1 MMLPIVEIACKALNH
16 LIQQEAWAH
25 RLLILHEGKV
35 LLLQLPAGEVMLQIK
50 GGYFSSYQ
58 FSNDDSATKLQD
70 YQTQIQPSVTFTVSQ
85 EAVWGYL
92 SGGKTAAL
100 KHVKIAG
107 DVDFASDLNRLAT
120 DLHWEVEEDL
130 SKLFGDAVATK
141 ITERSKMI
149 ITQGQ
154 AAITDLQTGIKGF
167 LVNEKKI
174 LVDQLTLVELK
185 SALRVLRD
193 DVERSE
199 KRIERL
205 MQHLQNKNKP

>member
-1 MMLPIVEIACKALNH
+1 M
-16 LIQQEAWAH
+16 QEAWAN
-25 RLLILHEGKV
+25 RLLSQHEGKL
-35 LLLQLPAGEVMLQIK
+35 LLLQLPVGEVMLQIS

-58 FSNDDSATKLQD
+58 LRTEGSVTDRQD
-70 YQTQIQPSVTFTVSQ
+70 NQTLIQPSVTFTVSQ
-85 EAVWGYL
+85 DAVWGYL

-141 ITERSKMI
+141 ITERSKTMMA
-149 ITQGQ
+149 QGQ
-154 AAITDLQTGIKGF
+154 AAIADLQTGIKGY
-167 LVNEKKI
+167 LVNEKNV
-174 LVDQLTLVELK
+174 LVDQSTLVELK
-185 SALRVLRD
+185 SELRVLRD

>member
-1 MMLPIVEIACKALNH
+1 MLPIVEIACKVLNH
-16 LIQQEAWAH
+16 LIMQEAWAH
-25 RLLILHEGKV
+25 RLLGLQEGKV
-35 LLLQLPAGEVMLQIK
+35 LLLQLPVGEVMLQIN

-58 FSNDDSATKLQD
+58 LSSNETAIDPQD
-70 YQTQIQPSVTFTVSQ
+70 NQTIIQPSVTFTVSQ

-141 ITERSKMI
+141 ITKRSKTMI
-149 ITQGQ
+149 SQGQ
-154 AAITDLQTGIKGF
+154 AAIADLQTGIKGY
-167 LVNEKKI
+167 LVNEKNI
-174 LVDQLTLVELK
+174 LVDQATFVALK
-185 SALRVLRD
+185 SELRVLRD

-205 MQHLQNKNKP
+205 MQHLQNKNKL

>member
-1 MMLPIVEIACKALNH
+1 MLPIVEIACKVLNH
-16 LIQQEAWAH
+16 LIMQEAWAN
-25 RLLILHEGKV
+25 RLLSQHEGKL
-35 LLLQLPAGEVMLQIK
+35 LLLQLPVGEVMLQIS

-58 FSNDDSATKLQD
+58 LRTEGSVTDRQD
-70 YQTQIQPSVTFTVSQ
+70 NQTLIQPSVTFTVSQ
-85 EAVWGYL
+85 DAVWGYL

-141 ITERSKMI
+141 ITERSKTMMA
-149 ITQGQ
+149 QGQ
-154 AAITDLQTGIKGF
+154 AAIADLQTGIKGY
-167 LVNEKKI
+167 LVNEKNV
-174 LVDQLTLVELK
+174 LVDQSTLVELK
-185 SALRVLRD
+185 SELRVLRD

>member
-1 MMLPIVEIACKALNH
+1 MLPIVEIACKVLNH
-16 LIQQEAWAH
+16 LILQEAWAH
-25 RLLILHEGKV
+25 RLLSLHEGKV

-50 GGYFSSYQ
+50 DGYFSSYQ
-58 FSNDDSATKLQD
+58 LSNDASATNLQD
-70 YQTQIQPSVTFTVSQ
+70 HQTLIQPSVTFTVSQ
-85 EAVWGYL
+85 DAVWGYL

-141 ITERSKMI
+141 ITERSKTMI
-149 ITQGQ
+149 AQGQ
-154 AAITDLQTGIKGF
+154 AAIADLQTGIKGY
-167 LVNEKKI
+167 LVNEKKV
-174 LVDQLTLVELK
+174 LVDQATLVNLK
-185 SALRVLRD
+185 SELRILRD

-205 MQHLQNKNKP
+205 MQHLQNKNKS